1 MIALETPSQIFF
13 VNKIEKYKIYDKYVI
28 QFNETTIY
36 KSFDNKEDADI
47 NYTELSRQ
55 LKNEKL
61 IIIKKE
67 DEE

>member
-1 MIALETPSQIFF
+1 MIALEAPSKIFF

-28 QFNETTIY
+28 QFNETTVY
-36 KSFDNKEDADI
+36 KSFDNKEDADL
-47 NYTELSRQ
+47 NYNELSKY
-55 LKNEKL
+55 LKSDRL

>member
-1 MIALETPSQIFF
+1 MIALETPSKIFF